1 MTPERIAELRE
12 EIARNKATGYHD
24 EGIGTFDSLT
34 MEAALDALEEAQAE
48 LATAKDAYVEL
59 AAGIRIT
66 EAEGGPLEQAN
77 QEIDRL
83 RAELARLQS
92 PAPVGGGVP
101 ECPECG
107 STELEW
113 TISHTTR
120 SSAPDGRLR
129 MSEIS
134 TVATLGCGACSAT
147 VRALKEAEIVK
158 VLASRLPALKTG
170 EVEALRCVEGRI
182 RELAWDGVDLGRVTL
197 AALAELDALRAQAT
211 ADAGEGGKA

>member
-83 RAELARLQS
+83 CAELARLQS

-120 SSAPDGRLR
+120 SSAPDGRL
-129 MSEIS
+129 
-134 TVATLGCGACSAT
+134 ATLGCGACSAT